1 MTLKVNNMTLTSIYN
16 KVKPGLVKGVKPTDL
31 LNDLEATAWQYAYT
45 VLKDKAI
52 SRRLK
57 TNGSPESITPNFLK
71 DKSNYN
77 DLFMDHY
84 TQALKTLKKTM
95 VK

>member
-1 MTLKVNNMTLTSIYN
+1 MTLASIFN
-16 KVKPGLVKGVKPTDL
+16 KVKPGLVKGVKTLDL
-31 LNDLEATAWQYAYT
+31 LNDLQATAWQYAYT

-57 TNGSPESITPNFLK
+57 TNGSPESITPNFIK

-77 DLFMDHY
+77 DLFMDYY
-84 TQALKTLKKTM
+84 TQALKTLRKA